1 MTRPAVVRSLSHQP
15 PPPPQLLARA
25 RRPLSCTAAHAAA
38 VVAAA
43 AAAAAGPNGTPGSA
57 AADTTTATGTAPTKA
72 PDVTSGTS
80 QVRIVE
86 VGARDGLQNEP
97 GTVGLVTKLQLL
109 ARLRATGLCHI
120 EAGAFVSPRWV
131 PQMAESPSIL
141 QHLGAARA
149 STRASASASASAS
162 GEGQGDGQ
170 EDDGTTYSWLVPNE
184 QGLTAMLSAAAQPQ
198 LSAPASVRGHE
209 IAIFASASEGFSRRN
224 LNCSVAE
231 SLARFEPVAARAREL
246 GLRVRGYVSMVV
258 ACPYDGPTP
267 PAAVGDA
274 VQRLLAMGCYEVS
287 LGDTTGVGTPASV
300 AALLRHLTVDRAIPA
315 RRLAAHWHDTFGM
328 AVVNARVALDFGIR
342 TFDSS
347 VAGLGGCPYA
357 VGATGNVAT
366 EDLVYFLEG
375 CGLRTGVDLDALVAV
390 GQWISHALGRR
401 NASRVGRALASRH
414 RGAGGSGDGGGG
426 GGGDVSAGKL

>member
-1 MTRPAVVRSLSHQP
+1 MR
-15 PPPPQLLARA
+15 
-25 RRPLSCTAAHAAA
+25 
-38 VVAAA
+38 
-43 AAAAAGPNGTPGSA
+43 
-57 AADTTTATGTAPTKA
+57 
-72 PDVTSGTS
+72 TSS
-80 QVRIVE
+80 
-86 VGARDGLQNEP
+86 
-97 GTVGLVTKLQLL
+97 
-109 ARLRATGLCHI
+109 
-120 EAGAFVSPRWV
+120 
-131 PQMAESPSIL
+131 
-141 QHLGAARA
+141 
-149 STRASASASASAS
+149 
-162 GEGQGDGQ
+162 
-170 EDDGTTYSWLVPNE
+170 
-184 QGLTAMLSAAAQPQ
+184 
-198 LSAPASVRGHE
+198 
-209 IAIFASASEGFSRRN
+209 
-224 LNCSVAE
+224 
-231 SLARFEPVAARAREL
+231 
-246 GLRVRGYVSMVV
+246 

-267 PAAVGDA
+267 PTAVGDT

-375 CGLRTGVDLDALVAV
+375 CGLRTGVDLDALVGV

-426 GGGDVSAGKL
+426 GGGDGGAGKL